1 MSKERSSPSLWRLH
15 QKNLN
20 PCQGGGTFEEI
31 FNRQQKNNNNNKA
44 FQEMDKITLDDWLAV
59 LEKAKE

>member
-20 PCQGGGTFEEI
+20 PCKRGGAFEEI
-31 FNRQQKNNNNNKA
+31 FNRRQENNNNNKA
-44 FQEMDKITLDDWLAV
+44 PQEMNKITLDDWLGV
-59 LEKAKE
+59 LEKEKE